1 MGRRKTAL
9 FKVMCVLGRLIYKGG
24 NGMRWRRTNANI
36 KIICLIMMCNS
47 IVLGVSLSSLAEFP
61 ERYQMEKG
69 NVKFDCEV
77 ICPEYLEKGIY
88 SVKQVEAAWA
98 DKACQEELLVNG
110 KDIREKHES
119 DASEFAPASTYY
131 ILENGTHVS
140 AGGNFSYSIPTAN
153 FYWQLGLISN
163 YEGKYQNIVLEMGEP
178 EEYIQNTKG
187 LLKQIGIPA
196 DRYQFQWMSFDSE
209 MLEQLE
215 KKHIAANLIDAGDE
229 KGIWTNEDEIYIVYG
244 WQYEQELPVLTEIM
258 GFDFESCLDRVE
270 NASVISIYSARGMEY
285 ILALKYYQF
294 QETGKELQLVE
305 FETAAQTVEEKLNS
319 ILGEN
324 QYEVVQAKLFERVKR
339 TEKQELEAKP
349 VWRFDV
355 VENDNSHF
363 AVLVDAGTGEESYFL

>member
-1 MGRRKTAL
+1 
-9 FKVMCVLGRLIYKGG
+9 
-24 NGMRWRRTNANI
+24 MRWRKVKNSI
-36 KIICLIMMCNS
+36 KITCLIMICNS
-47 IVLGVSLSSLAEFP
+47 MVGSISLRCLAEFP
-61 ERYQMEKG
+61 GHYQAEKE

-98 DKACQEELLVNG
+98 DKASEEELLVNG
-110 KDIREKHES
+110 KEIKEKHES
-119 DASEFAPASTYY
+119 DASEFVPASTYY

-140 AGGNFSYSIPTAN
+140 AGGDFSYSIPTAN

-163 YEGKYQNIVLEMGEP
+163 YEGKYENIVLEMGSP

-187 LLKQIGIPA
+187 LLEQIGIPA
-196 DRYQFQWMSFDSE
+196 DKYQFQWMSFDSE

-215 KKHIAANLIDAGDE
+215 KKHIEANLIDAGDE

-258 GFDFESCLDRVE
+258 GLDFESCLDRVE
-270 NASVISIYSARGMEY
+270 NASVISIYSSRGLEY
-285 ILALKYYQF
+285 ILALEYYQF
-294 QETGKELQLVE
+294 QKNGEELQLVE
-305 FETAAQTVEEKLNS
+305 FETAVQTVEEKLNN

-339 TEKQELEAKP
+339 TEKQELEVRP

-355 VENDNSHF
+355 VENGNSHF